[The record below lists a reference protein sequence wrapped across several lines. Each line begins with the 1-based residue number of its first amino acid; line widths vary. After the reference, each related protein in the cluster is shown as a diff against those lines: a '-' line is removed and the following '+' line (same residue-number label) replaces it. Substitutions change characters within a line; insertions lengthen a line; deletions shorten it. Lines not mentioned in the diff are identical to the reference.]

1 MNLSTV
7 ARAFKLCAEKGLIC
21 GETGRGTY
29 IAAGVGSDLPM
40 LDETGLDRCI
50 NLGASHPLYEQNA
63 YVVETL
69 RRLLKKAN
77 VSAVLEYGETAG
89 RLSHRRSGQRWL
101 EWMGLEVPPE
111 RILLTA
117 GLQNSLAVAMTA
129 LLRSGDKLAVSALT
143 YPGVKKLAG
152 LLGVQLLPVPCRR
165 GGLDLEVLDQLCRNE
180 GVRGLYVSPDHHN
193 PTAATMDSGQRAA
206 LAELIRRRELL
217 CLEDGTYSFLSP
229 APLPP
234 LAALAPEQ
242 CVYLSTVSNAL
253 SAGLRIAFVGMPP
266 QYAQALAGGGDAL
279 NVMAPPLEAE
289 VVSQLI
295 DSGLARQMVEEKR
308 RGAAPAQ
315 PADGAVPGELFP
327 AGGKWRSVPVAGA
340 APWVVRPEL

>member
-1 MNLSTV
+1 MPVNSFDDYPMTWRPSLRRTGEEPLYREIAGQLEADIRSGLLGPGDKLPPQRELADYLDVNLSTV

-143 YPGVKKLAG
+143 YPGG
-152 LLGVQLLPVPCRR
+152 
-165 GGLDLEVLDQLCRNE
+165 N
-180 GVRGLYVSPDHHN
+180 
-193 PTAATMDSGQRAA
+193 
-206 LAELIRRRELL
+206 
-217 CLEDGTYSFLSP
+217 
-229 APLPP
+229 
-234 LAALAPEQ
+234 
-242 CVYLSTVSNAL
+242 
-253 SAGLRIAFVGMPP
+253 
-266 QYAQALAGGGDAL
+266 
-279 NVMAPPLEAE
+279 
-289 VVSQLI
+289 
-295 DSGLARQMVEEKR
+295 
-308 RGAAPAQ
+308 
-315 PADGAVPGELFP
+315 
-327 AGGKWRSVPVAGA
+327 
-340 APWVVRPEL
+340 